1 MLQATRTPAV
11 RFAEKVGVA
20 PGTMTINIPGPGG
33 GPPNILGKHYDPYAT
48 GSNLGNQYDPYAT
61 PTTMKGHNSGLGLIH
76 EGDAWMTGRP
86 YGLPGTATVRLTQ
99 GANGKYSATLRGP
112 DGCTATPSD
121 DDATAALWM
130 LAGSQRAA
138 QKSLHRIAFWT
149 SLLGGLTVGTVA
161 AAIVAGVASRREGY

>member
-1 MLQATRTPAV
+1 
-11 RFAEKVGVA
+11 
-20 PGTMTINIPGPGG
+20 MTINIPGPGG
-33 GPPNILGKHYDPYAT
+33 GPPNILGKH
-48 GSNLGNQYDPYAT
+48 LGTHYDPYAT
-61 PTTMKGHNSGLGLIH
+61 PSNLKGSGLGLIH

-99 GANGKYSATLRGP
+99 GANGKYNATLRGP
-112 DGCTATPSD
+112 DGSNGAMPSD

-161 AAIVAGVASRREGY
+161 AAIVAGVANRRKGY